1 MRALSLQIAAA
12 LVSAAF
18 GVPITFFPLKWARAI
33 GWRVPEDVHLT
44 RYFARCLGVLAL
56 TLAGLALWASMHPPL
71 QALVCAVCGLAMLAI
86 ALVHVV
92 GWLEKAQPF
101 LETLEIAFYGGGGC
115 YFLWL
120 AAGVQ

>member
-1 MRALSLQIAAA
+1 VRALSLQIAAA

-18 GVPITFFPLKWARAI
+18 GVPITFFPIKWARAI
-33 GWRVPEDVHLT
+33 GWRIPDDVGLT

-56 TLAGLALWASMHPPL
+56 TLAGLAVWASVHPPL

-86 ALVHVV
+86 AVVHVV
-92 GWLEKAQPF
+92 GALEGQPL
-101 LETLEIAFYGGGGC
+101 LETLEIGFYGGGGC

-120 AAGVQ
+120 ALGVQ